1 MDRENLG
8 ILRILR
14 ILGCPFRLCGER
26 RKTCIMGRVEQ
37 EEVMAKDKPAYL
49 PPRIVVRVLGVD
61 KNSTKNR
68 AQHEVSV
75 T

>member
-1 MDRENLG
+1 
-8 ILRILR
+8 
-14 ILGCPFRLCGER
+14 
-26 RKTCIMGRVEQ
+26 MGRVEQ

-61 KNSTKNR
+61 ENSTKNR